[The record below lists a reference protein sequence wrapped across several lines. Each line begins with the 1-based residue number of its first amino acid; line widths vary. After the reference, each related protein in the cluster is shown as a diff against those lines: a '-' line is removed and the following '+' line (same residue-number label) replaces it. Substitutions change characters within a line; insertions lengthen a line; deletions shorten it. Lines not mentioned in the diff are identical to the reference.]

1 MSYYKYPRTYHLPFS
16 EGYTSDD
23 KILKTISKAIF
34 PKDTIINENLEK
46 EKPLKLSDWL
56 RGHILLTDPIPLRP
70 PNIYKLPLK
79 SLVGKPVRPF
89 RLGKGRKFHR
99 YRIPRWMKI
108 IERQVR

>member
-1 MSYYKYPRTYHLPFS
+1 M
-16 EGYTSDD
+16 DMID

-34 PKDTIINENLEK
+34 PKDTIINENLKK

-56 RGHILLTDPIPLRP
+56 RGHILLTDPIPLHP

-79 SLVGKPVRPF
+79 SLVGKHVRPF

-108 IERQVR
+108 IERRFR